1 MSSHNRQLGQYG
13 EQLAADFLIKRNY
26 RIIDKNFQTRYGE
39 IDLIASQ
46 GDEILF
52 VEVKTRTNSNFG
64 YPELAVNQ
72 VKLDHLTKTALFYLD
87 LHKIKACWNMA
98 IISIEIDKTAKTAK
112 IKKFIIE

>member
-1 MSSHNRQLGQYG
+1 
-13 EQLAADFLIKRNY
+13 
-26 RIIDKNFQTRYGE
+26 
-39 IDLIASQ
+39 
-46 GDEILF
+46 
-52 VEVKTRTNSNFG
+52 
-64 YPELAVNQ
+64 LAVNQ